1 MGTMMDLFIASGAP
15 RGKIENFLDADPEGT
30 GAVRDQIAA
39 AMANDLLRALGQS
52 GRQTPRD
59 VERIRQR
66 GGWSALDRRPRE

>member
-1 MGTMMDLFIASGAP
+1 MMDLFIASGAP
-15 RGKIENFLDADPEGT
+15 RGKIEKFLAADLEGA

-39 AMANDLLRALGQS
+39 NMTNELLQALGQS

-66 GGWSALDRRPRE
+66 GGWTALGRRPRE